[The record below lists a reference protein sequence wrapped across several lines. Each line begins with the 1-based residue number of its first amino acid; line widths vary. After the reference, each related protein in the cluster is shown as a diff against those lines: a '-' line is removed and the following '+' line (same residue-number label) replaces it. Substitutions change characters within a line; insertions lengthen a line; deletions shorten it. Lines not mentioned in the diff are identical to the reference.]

1 MEEKMRGK
9 YGAINKKKK
18 KEEKKQNKKKKKRPK
33 AGGGGD
39 IERDISAVIHHMEVR
54 IWSLN
59 PTI

>member
-1 MEEKMRGK
+1 MPRNPEG
-9 YGAINKKKK
+9 
-18 KEEKKQNKKKKKRPK
+18 KKQNKTKQKQLKDW
-33 AGGGGD
+33 GGGD